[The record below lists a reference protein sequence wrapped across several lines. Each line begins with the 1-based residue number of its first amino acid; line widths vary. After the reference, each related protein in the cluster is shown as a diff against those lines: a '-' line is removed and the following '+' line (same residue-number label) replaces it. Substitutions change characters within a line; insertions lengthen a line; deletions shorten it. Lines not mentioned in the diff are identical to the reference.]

1 MYVAKLFNLISPW
14 RWSCRCQPWPPP
26 HQPATCAAWSS
37 RGHGPCG
44 DERSRA
50 DSFLDGPSYAGLR
63 HRQTETCENTL
74 VNHGR
79 PHSTLISALRIRSKN
94 ALCAIG
100 WELHEP
106 CTWGELKSMR
116 WSRTLYTQ
124 YCDRCVLQKV
134 SKISLFLM
142 NSMVRVEQL
151 QNQAKYY
158 VKFNNL
164 IAKSFN
170 F

>member
-1 MYVAKLFNLISPW
+1 MLLMYVAKLFNLISPW

-74 VNHGR
+74 VNHGS
-79 PHSTLISALRIRSKN
+79 PHCSLISALRIRSKN

-106 CTWGELKSMR
+106 CTWRELKSMR
-116 WSRTLYTQ
+116 WSRTLYKRNIATGA
-124 YCDRCVLQKV
+124 CFK
-134 SKISLFLM
+134 
-142 NSMVRVEQL
+142 
-151 QNQAKYY
+151 
-158 VKFNNL
+158 KFQRLVYSSWNL
-164 IAKSFN
+164 WWELNICKTRLIIIY
-170 F
+170 